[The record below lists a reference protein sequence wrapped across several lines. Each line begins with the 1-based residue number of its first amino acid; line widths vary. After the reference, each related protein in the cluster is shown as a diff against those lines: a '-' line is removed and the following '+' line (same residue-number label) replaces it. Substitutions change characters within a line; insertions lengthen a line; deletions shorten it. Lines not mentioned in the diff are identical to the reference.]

1 MNMKTLGTIAIASLL
16 AAAAENV
23 NVDSDPAA
31 SFSTYDTYAWT
42 TGTPSPDPSTERRI
56 HAAVE
61 AQFSMKQVMLAEPD
75 EAPDVYVATHVLSRE
90 HKEFAG
96 RSYPAGTLIVELYDP
111 KLDKT
116 VWRGIA
122 TGTGSDKPSK
132 TADRI
137 ENALTSMFKQYPRA
151 SR

>member
-1 MNMKTLGTIAIASLL
+1 MIVRTLGTIAIASLL

-23 NVDSDPAA
+23 NVDSDPTA

-61 AQFSMKQVMLAEPD
+61 AQFSVKQLTLAEPD
-75 EAPDVYVATHVLSRE
+75 ETPDVYVATHVLSRE

-96 RSYPAGTLIVELYDP
+96 TKYPAGTLVVELYDP
-111 KLDKT
+111 KLEKT

-122 TGTGSDKPSK
+122 TDTRSDKPSK

-137 ENALTSMFKQYPRA
+137 ENALTLMFKRYPRT
-151 SR
+151 SE